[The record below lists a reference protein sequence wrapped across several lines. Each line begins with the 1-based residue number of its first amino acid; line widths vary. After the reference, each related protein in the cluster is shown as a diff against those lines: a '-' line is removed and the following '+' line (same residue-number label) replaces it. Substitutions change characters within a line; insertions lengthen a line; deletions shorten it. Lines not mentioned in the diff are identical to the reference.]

1 MIRTTLHIS
10 YIFWLLALIF
20 YLCNPAQADIALPG
34 YQQLGDND
42 NDAVTY
48 SQLQEYPFYVS
59 LTSDIT
65 LTDISLENVSG
76 LEDDSSLAFFINDT
90 KVATGQPGAESA
102 ALNNPLSLSAGL
114 HTLSLRGSCYDN
126 GVLVSCSGGGFDA
139 DLSISDLDDIFVEP
153 ITITVNGDLNNP
165 ISGTTQQADGVLIEG
180 NTNNSI
186 DLLNGDN
193 RLDIEG
199 NTNDGDIYTGQQD
212 DVVRIGG
219 NNNVSIYLDNGDNQ
233 LQINGNHN
241 TGTIYAG
248 NQDDILK
255 IKGSAFGSI
264 DLSGGENKVEILQDF
279 TSSLIT
285 ENSDDL
291 VYIHG
296 NSSGTI
302 DMGSG
307 DNILKIGGNVDNNVT
322 MDGGNDRILIGG
334 NVSSSID
341 TGTGNDSLNIGGNFS
356 GSINMGNGN
365 DNLTILGNASGNI
378 DVGRGDDIV
387 QIDGTISGSVD
398 GGWGNDVLYVNMT
411 EEEWNSSWQKDHVH
425 NFENIIYSGS
435 GSSDI
440 IEYLDEDDFSFNNII
455 LHTSPSEETTAS
467 IHFMQKRHLGDNDDT
482 EGPWWWPWSG
492 DGDGYGDIAEDS
504 QPYYPDDA
512 EGTSLSL
519 QFTLAQPTSE
529 LIIDFYRLRALDG
542 SNPVDIDGDPV
553 GTLNGGDSVDLGADP
568 YTLSVADNWSAG
580 THTLTINSESVSWND
595 NDDFSWDQIIITPTL
610 VPEIDHFRIE
620 HDRYGINCIPENVT
634 VTVVNYDGTIASDY
648 TGSVTL
654 TTDSDNGNWLPGS
667 GYGSLVDTTDDDGMA
682 TYTFAADDNGSV
694 TMALLNAHDESVNI
708 AVSDGIITDDDTEG
722 LLDFNPVGFEVSPNP
737 VGTQISCETFT
748 LTFTAVGQTEE
759 HPECGVIT
767 EYTGNKQL
775 KFWFDYNEP
784 STGNVT
790 PTINNQPVATS
801 APESGQNINFAAGV
815 ATVEAKYSDAGKIQI
830 YARDDVGIGDPLTGT
845 ANEVIGGIG
854 PFVVAPDHFE
864 VTSTLN
870 NTSSNGDPKGVAG
883 LPFTA
888 TIQAVC
894 ADGTET
900 PNFAWPTK
908 LDISAFQPSEEDGGR
923 EGDLSI
929 TNPSDPDDENKLLSE
944 DFTDGAA
951 STELIYTEVGNF
963 TLKAES
969 TDYLYSGMDISGT
982 AVVGRFYPHHFELT
996 RGDLTNRVERN
1007 CDPASNFTYLGESL
1021 EFTYTLTAKN
1031 AAEDP
1036 TKNYIGDF
1044 AKFNGT
1050 GAVPFGEPDNGY
1062 TVAAIDEGSDTLL
1075 NNRLDL
1081 QSSSMLTPWDDGVA
1095 EFKVK
1100 LHVKRADS
1108 EDGPFDN
1115 TIFGVSV
1122 IDSDDVSIADLDL
1135 DADDDGANEH
1145 MQAAPGTILRYGRIS
1160 LENAHGSELLDLN
1173 VPMNAEYFKEGSFR
1187 KNTDDTCTEI
1197 TPPLVIYDIQPA
1209 LDSVFSSSD
1218 ICVIDTG
1225 SPGNSGIGCELLGE
1239 TAKQFSSPPD
1249 NGDFNLWFAAPG
1261 AGKTGSFMIE
1271 ADVPDFLQYDWNG
1284 DDNYDD
1290 NPTAR
1295 ATFGIYKGNERIIYL
1310 RETTWR

>member
-1 MIRTTLHIS
+1 
-10 YIFWLLALIF
+10 
-20 YLCNPAQADIALPG
+20 
-34 YQQLGDND
+34 
-42 NDAVTY
+42 
-48 SQLQEYPFYVS
+48 
-59 LTSDIT
+59 
-65 LTDISLENVSG
+65 
-76 LEDDSSLAFFINDT
+76 
-90 KVATGQPGAESA
+90 
-102 ALNNPLSLSAGL
+102 
-114 HTLSLRGSCYDN
+114 
-126 GVLVSCSGGGFDA
+126 
-139 DLSISDLDDIFVEP
+139 
-153 ITITVNGDLNNP
+153 
-165 ISGTTQQADGVLIEG
+165 
-180 NTNNSI
+180 
-186 DLLNGDN
+186 
-193 RLDIEG
+193 
-199 NTNDGDIYTGQQD
+199 
-212 DVVRIGG
+212 
-219 NNNVSIYLDNGDNQ
+219 
-233 LQINGNHN
+233 
-241 TGTIYAG
+241 
-248 NQDDILK
+248 
-255 IKGSAFGSI
+255 
-264 DLSGGENKVEILQDF
+264 
-279 TSSLIT
+279 
-285 ENSDDL
+285 
-291 VYIHG
+291 
-296 NSSGTI
+296 
-302 DMGSG
+302 
-307 DNILKIGGNVDNNVT
+307 
-322 MDGGNDRILIGG
+322 
-334 NVSSSID
+334 
-341 TGTGNDSLNIGGNFS
+341 
-356 GSINMGNGN
+356 
-365 DNLTILGNASGNI
+365 
-378 DVGRGDDIV
+378 
-387 QIDGTISGSVD
+387 
-398 GGWGNDVLYVNMT
+398 
-411 EEEWNSSWQKDHVH
+411 
-425 NFENIIYSGS
+425 
-435 GSSDI
+435 
-440 IEYLDEDDFSFNNII
+440 
-455 LHTSPSEETTAS
+455 
-467 IHFMQKRHLGDNDDT
+467 MQKRHLGDNDDT
-482 EGPWWWPWSG
+482 EGPWWWPWWWPWSG

-996 RGDLTNRVERN
+996 PVDLTNRVESG
-1007 CDPASNFTYLGESL
+1007 CSDSTFTYMGENL
-1021 EFTYTLTAKN
+1021 EFTYTLTAIN
-1031 AAEDP
+1031 ANGDITE
-1036 TKNYIGDF
+1036 NYIGSF
-1044 AKFNGT
+1044 AKFEGET
-1050 GAVPFGEPDNGY
+1050 TSADYSIGAAGNIPDGSTTDLTSRLAIINVSRVADW
-1062 TVAAIDEGSDTLL
+1062 TVGNAG
-1075 NNRLDL
+1075 
-1081 QSSSMLTPWDDGVA
+1081 
-1095 EFKVK
+1095 FKVK
-1100 LHVKRADS
+1100 LNVDRLNQP
-1108 EDGPFDN
+1108 DGPFTD
-1115 TIFGVSV
+1115 TRFGVFV
-1122 IDSDDVSIADLDL
+1122 RDSDEVEIEPLDL
-1135 DADDDGANEH
+1135 DVDIDGSDDYA
-1145 MQAAPGTILRYGRIS
+1145 QAATSTLLRYGRIR
-1160 LENAHGSELLDLN
+1160 LENAHGSELLPLAM
-1173 VPMNAEYFKEGSFR
+1173 PIFIEYYKDGSFR
-1187 KNTDDTCTEI
+1187 FNTHDTCTKLTHASETDHIPFKLAQDEDSEDTDWSDANQEI
-1197 TPPLVIYDIQPA
+1197 DLVGSGNTQS
-1209 LDSVFSSSD
+1209 LGFSEVSNA
-1218 ICVIDTG
+1218 
-1225 SPGNSGIGCELLGE
+1225 P
-1239 TAKQFSSPPD
+1239 SSPYIISSNTTLD
-1249 NGDFNLWFAAPG
+1249 NDPTNLILSPPG
-1261 AGKTGSFMIE
+1261 AGNTGHIFMH
-1271 ADVPDFLQYDWNG
+1271 ADLSDYPFLQYDWNG

>member
-1 MIRTTLHIS
+1 
-10 YIFWLLALIF
+10 
-20 YLCNPAQADIALPG
+20 
-34 YQQLGDND
+34 
-42 NDAVTY
+42 
-48 SQLQEYPFYVS
+48 
-59 LTSDIT
+59 
-65 LTDISLENVSG
+65 
-76 LEDDSSLAFFINDT
+76 
-90 KVATGQPGAESA
+90 
-102 ALNNPLSLSAGL
+102 
-114 HTLSLRGSCYDN
+114 
-126 GVLVSCSGGGFDA
+126 
-139 DLSISDLDDIFVEP
+139 
-153 ITITVNGDLNNP
+153 
-165 ISGTTQQADGVLIEG
+165 
-180 NTNNSI
+180 
-186 DLLNGDN
+186 
-193 RLDIEG
+193 
-199 NTNDGDIYTGQQD
+199 
-212 DVVRIGG
+212 
-219 NNNVSIYLDNGDNQ
+219 
-233 LQINGNHN
+233 
-241 TGTIYAG
+241 
-248 NQDDILK
+248 
-255 IKGSAFGSI
+255 
-264 DLSGGENKVEILQDF
+264 
-279 TSSLIT
+279 
-285 ENSDDL
+285 
-291 VYIHG
+291 
-296 NSSGTI
+296 
-302 DMGSG
+302 
-307 DNILKIGGNVDNNVT
+307 
-322 MDGGNDRILIGG
+322 
-334 NVSSSID
+334 
-341 TGTGNDSLNIGGNFS
+341 
-356 GSINMGNGN
+356 
-365 DNLTILGNASGNI
+365 
-378 DVGRGDDIV
+378 
-387 QIDGTISGSVD
+387 
-398 GGWGNDVLYVNMT
+398 
-411 EEEWNSSWQKDHVH
+411 
-425 NFENIIYSGS
+425 
-435 GSSDI
+435 
-440 IEYLDEDDFSFNNII
+440 
-455 LHTSPSEETTAS
+455 
-467 IHFMQKRHLGDNDDT
+467 
-482 EGPWWWPWSG
+482 
-492 DGDGYGDIAEDS
+492 
-504 QPYYPDDA
+504 
-512 EGTSLSL
+512 
-519 QFTLAQPTSE
+519 
-529 LIIDFYRLRALDG
+529 
-542 SNPVDIDGDPV
+542 
-553 GTLNGGDSVDLGADP
+553 
-568 YTLSVADNWSAG
+568 
-580 THTLTINSESVSWND
+580 LTINSESVSWND

-996 RGDLTNRVERN
+996 PVDLTNRVESG
-1007 CDPASNFTYLGESL
+1007 CSDSTFTYMGENL
-1021 EFTYTLTAKN
+1021 EFTYTLTAIN
-1031 AAEDP
+1031 ANGDITE
-1036 TKNYIGDF
+1036 NYIGSF
-1044 AKFNGT
+1044 AKFEGET
-1050 GAVPFGEPDNGY
+1050 TSADYSIGAAGNIPDGSTTDLTSRLAIINVSRVADW
-1062 TVAAIDEGSDTLL
+1062 TVGNAG
-1075 NNRLDL
+1075 
-1081 QSSSMLTPWDDGVA
+1081 
-1095 EFKVK
+1095 FKVK
-1100 LHVKRADS
+1100 LNVDRLNQP
-1108 EDGPFDN
+1108 DGPFTD
-1115 TIFGVSV
+1115 TRFGVFV
-1122 IDSDDVSIADLDL
+1122 RDSDEVEIEPLDL
-1135 DADDDGANEH
+1135 DVDIDGSDDYA
-1145 MQAAPGTILRYGRIS
+1145 QAATSTLLRYGRIR
-1160 LENAHGSELLDLN
+1160 LENAHGSELLPLAM
-1173 VPMNAEYFKEGSFR
+1173 PIFIEYYKDGSFR
-1187 KNTDDTCTEI
+1187 FNTHDTCTKLTHASETDHIPFKLAQDEDSEDTDWSDANQEI
-1197 TPPLVIYDIQPA
+1197 DLVGSGNTQS
-1209 LDSVFSSSD
+1209 LGFSEVSNA
-1218 ICVIDTG
+1218 
-1225 SPGNSGIGCELLGE
+1225 P
-1239 TAKQFSSPPD
+1239 SSPYIISSNTTLD
-1249 NGDFNLWFAAPG
+1249 NDPTNLILSPPG
-1261 AGKTGSFMIE
+1261 AGNTGHIFMH
-1271 ADVPDFLQYDWNG
+1271 ADLSDYPFLQYDWNG